1 MSRPINLLQHFLK
14 HAKSRPLKYLLLLF
28 TISLNAQETN
38 SSKETVHSFY
48 ITSNTG
54 LRSNETNLKIFQS
67 IVEDSKKGDS
77 ASFLMIGNIVP
88 ESGYPDKDDGRDA
101 MQQHL
106 TEHLLEPLKEF
117 KGRMIFTPGV
127 NEWQYDAPDNIDDLE
142 SFLQDNSNSELWPND
157 GCPIESEEI
166 AEGVQ
171 LIMIDSQWFI
181 EDWDDH
187 PLMNTKCEI
196 KTRAQFVEEFEDE
209 LEDNQRKTILVAVH
223 HPVLTQTK
231 LGFFEKIVGANEQT
245 IRNPQLEELM
255 GILETNASQYADV
268 IFLSGHDR
276 NQQYI
281 EDDGIEQIIS
291 GVTEKPEK
299 AKPDLEDGH
308 FASYEM
314 GYAKMNIY
322 KNGSANVEFYRLTNS
337 GAELIETRQIARERP
352 TLADVSWPEEKIGE
366 TFTTSVYTEEE
377 TDKDWLYK
385 AIWGEHYRPLY
396 SRKFEFPVLY
406 LDTIPGN
413 LEVMGA
419 GGGHQSRSLGF
430 IDEDDHEYTLRAIK
444 KSALR
449 FIQTS
454 VAPTHYVEELLNN
467 TVAERYVQDFYTTA
481 FPYGTFPAS
490 YLMDELNIYH
500 PQSNLYYVPK
510 QEALGIFNQEYGNEL
525 YMWEYHIGDEN
536 TKFYDNAEDILN
548 SSDLYEEMRESKEG
562 YVDEEMFIRVR
573 LLDMLMGDWD
583 RHEGQYEWAEFEDE
597 NGRKKYVPIAKD
609 RDQVFPKN
617 DGLALALLKL
627 GFPSFRSMENY
638 DDMIDNPKWF
648 NIAGYP
654 LDIAFIR
661 NSDWEVWKEQ
671 ANYIQENITD
681 EVIEEAFAVL
691 PEDLANDP
699 YVDEI
704 KSNLR
709 ARRGNMEKIAREYY
723 EHLEQFDM
731 FTGTEDDD
739 KFIITRKP
747 NGLTTIV
754 LENEDGK
761 QVAERTYDSNMTR
774 EVWVYGLDG
783 DDEFIIKGKGNN
795 LLPLKILG
803 GEEHD
808 VYDFKNKRK
817 AKVYDFKSKDNTI
830 KNPGTRK
837 MLVDS
842 YDINTYDPKKK
853 KIRQFTFMPS
863 ADFNSDQGFSLGVSN
878 TYTTKGLISNP
889 FSAQHNITSNYFFA
903 TQGFD
908 LSYSGEFAHIFY
920 NWNLGIDAYY
930 SSPNFVINFF
940 GIGNDTEYDD
950 DAVSRDF
957 NRVRIKQMRF
967 SPSLIY
973 RKNERVSFNFRP
985 LIESLNVAYDED
997 RFIANSFDE
1006 DNDIFGRQIYAGGEV
1021 NYNYYNK
1028 DSRAFPS
1035 MGMEF
1040 DLTTGYKTNIDGGD
1054 NEFVYVNP
1062 ILSVNYPLHS
1072 SGLAAIATKIGG
1084 TAILGDNYEFYH
1096 AATLGGGDQNS
1107 LRAYRNERFN
1117 GKYAF
1122 FQNIDVRTAAA
1133 RFKTNFIPLAIGF
1146 SAGFDYGRVWT
1157 ENDNSSQWH
1166 TNYGGSF
1173 FVNMFRAFTGN
1184 LGYYVGDEGGR
1195 LNFSFNF
1202 EF

>member
-1 MSRPINLLQHFLK
+1 MSRTIRLLQSFFTY
-14 HAKSRPLKYLLLLF
+14 AKPLHLNLFLLLF
-28 TISLNAQETN
+28 SVSLQAQDSANT
-38 SSKETVHSFY
+38 KEAVHSVY

-54 LRSNETNLKIFQS
+54 LRTNETNLQIFRS
-67 IVEDSKKGDS
+67 IVEASKKEDS
-77 ASFLMIGNIVP
+77 SSLVVIGNIVP
-88 ESGYPDKDDGRDA
+88 EGGYPDKDSGREA
-101 MQQHL
+101 MKKQLQ
-106 TEHLLEPLKEF
+106 EHFLDPLIDF
-117 KGRMIFTPGV
+117 KGQLIFTPGV
-127 NEWQYDAPDNIDDLE
+127 NEWQFDAPDNIDDLE
-142 SFLQDNSNSELWPND
+142 SFLQDNSNSEFWPSD

-171 LIMIDSQWFI
+171 LIMIDSQWYI

-196 KTRAQFVEEFEDE
+196 KTRAQFVEEFADE
-209 LEDNQRKTILVAVH
+209 LEDNQKKTILVAVH

-231 LGFFEKIVGANEQT
+231 LGFFEKIVGAGTQT
-245 IRNPQLEELM
+245 TRNPQLDELM
-255 GILETNASQYADV
+255 GTLETNASQYQDV

-281 EDDGIEQIIS
+281 QDDGIEQVIS

-299 AKPDLEDGH
+299 ARPELDEGH
-308 FASYEM
+308 FASYKP
-314 GYAKMNIY
+314 GYVKLNIY
-322 KNGSANVEFYRLTNS
+322 KDGSSNVEYFETSAS
-337 GAELIETRQIARERP
+337 GTKKIMTKQIAREKP
-352 TLADVSWPEEKIGE
+352 TLAEVSWPEEKIGPS
-366 TFTTSVYTEEE
+366 FTTSVYTEEE
-377 TDKDWLYK
+377 TDKDWLYE

-430 IDEDDHEYTLRAIK
+430 IDDEEHEYTMRALK

-449 FIQTS
+449 FIQSS
-454 VAPTHYVEELLNN
+454 VVPTHYIEELLDN

-510 QEALGIFNQEYGNEL
+510 QEALGIFNQEYGDEL

-536 TKFYDNAEDILN
+536 TEFYDNADDILN
-548 SSDLYEEMRESKEG
+548 SADLFEEMKEDKEG

-583 RHEGQYEWAEFEDE
+583 RHEGQYEWAEFEEE

-609 RDQVFPKN
+609 RDQVFPKF
-617 DGLALALLKL
+617 DGLAVSLLKV
-627 GFPSFRSMENY
+627 GFPSFRSMEDY
-638 DDMIDNPKWF
+638 DDMIERPKWF
-648 NIAGYP
+648 NLAAYP
-654 LDIAFIR
+654 IDIAFIR
-661 NSDWEVWKEQ
+661 NSGWDEWKEQ
-671 ANYIQENITD
+671 SNYIQENITD

-691 PEDLANDP
+691 PEGLANDP

-704 KSNLR
+704 KSDLR
-709 ARRGNMEKIAREYY
+709 ARRANLERIARDYY
-723 EHLEQFDM
+723 KHLAEFDM

-739 KFIITRKP
+739 KFTITRKRD
-747 NGLTTIV
+747 GITTIT
-754 LENEDGK
+754 LQNEDGK
-761 QVAERTYDSNMTR
+761 VVAERSYDSDMTR

-783 DDEFIIKGKGNN
+783 DDEFIIEGEGDH
-795 LLPLKILG
+795 LLPLKVLG

-808 VYDFKNKRK
+808 VYDFQNKKK
-817 AKVYDFKSKDNTI
+817 AKVYDFKSKENTI

-842 YDINTYDPKKK
+842 YDINTYDPYKK
-853 KIRQFTFMPS
+853 KIRQYTAIPS
-863 ADFNSDQGFSLGVSN
+863 ADYNSDQGFSLGLSN
-878 TYTTKGLISNP
+878 TFTKKGLIRNP
-889 FSAQHNITSNYFFA
+889 FSSQHNVTANYFFA
-903 TQGFD
+903 TQGYD
-908 LSYSGEFAHIFY
+908 VSYSGEFAHIVY
-920 NWNLGIDAYY
+920 NWNLGLDAYY
-930 SSPNFVINFF
+930 SSPNYVINFF
-940 GIGNDTEYDD
+940 GIGNETEYDRD
-950 DAVSRDF
+950 DVSKDY
-957 NRVRIKQMRF
+957 NRVRIKQIRF

-973 RKNERVSFNFRP
+973 RKNERVHFNFRP
-985 LIESLNVAYDED
+985 IIESMNVAYDEG
-997 RFIANSFDE
+997 RFISETFDPE
-1006 DNDIFGRQIYAGGEV
+1006 NDIYDSQVYAGGEV

-1028 DSRAFPS
+1028 DNRAFPS

-1040 DLTTGYKTNIDGGD
+1040 DLTTGYKTNIDDGD
-1054 NEFVYVNP
+1054 NEFVYINP
-1062 ILSVNYPLHS
+1062 IASFNYPLHS
-1072 SGLAAIATKIGG
+1072 SGLAMIATKIGG

-1122 FQNIDVRTAAA
+1122 FQNIDVRSAAA
-1133 RFKTNFIPLAIGF
+1133 RFKTNFIPLAVGF

-1157 ENDNSSQWH
+1157 EDDNSSQWH
-1166 TNYGGSF
+1166 SNYGGSVF
-1173 FVNMFRAFTGN
+1173 LNLFRAFTGN